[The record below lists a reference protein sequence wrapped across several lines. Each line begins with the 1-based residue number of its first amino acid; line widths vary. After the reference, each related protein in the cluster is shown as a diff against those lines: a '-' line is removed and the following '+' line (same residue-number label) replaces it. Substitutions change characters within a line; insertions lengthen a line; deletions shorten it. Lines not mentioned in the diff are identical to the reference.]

1 MPHPRVYGS
10 CTRLLQHFVREQ
22 GVLTL
27 EEGVHKLTQ
36 APAQALRL
44 AGKGVIAVG
53 ADADLCVFD
62 PAALTERGTYQD
74 PCQTALGMDAVLVAG
89 RLAVKNGEMTGV
101 KAGTLIRK

>member
-27 EEGVHKLTQ
+27 EQGVHKLTQ

-44 AGKGVIAVG
+44 AGG
-53 ADADLCVFD
+53 ALSPWVRTRTCVCST
-62 PAALTERGTYQD
+62 PPPSPSARYLSGPR
-74 PCQTALGMDAVLVAG
+74 QTALGMDAVLVAG

>member
-1 MPHPRVYGS
+1 MRS
-10 CTRLLQHFVREQ
+10 
-22 GVLTL
+22 
-27 EEGVHKLTQ
+27 
-36 APAQALRL
+36 
-44 AGKGVIAVG
+44 G
-53 ADADLCVFD
+53 A